1 MDKQTLDFV
10 TEKTHALLAAPSC
23 CKEAK
28 EAAQNWLAAVG
39 TDKEA
44 EVTKKYIA
52 ELEEDIVSIDD
63 LIGLAESEMG
73 QKIFGENAKNVAEEG
88 RQAKAAGAKYCFCDA
103 CKAVEAIL
111 SKKAEMLA

>member
-52 ELEEDIVSIDD
+52 ELAEDIVPIVG
-63 LIGLAESEMG
+63 LISLAESEMG
-73 QKIFGENAKNVAEEG
+73 QKIFGDNAKNVAEQG
-88 RQAKAAGAKYCFCDA
+88 RKAKEAGAVHCFCDA
-103 CKAVEAIL
+103 CQAVEAIL
-111 SKKAEMLA
+111 AKKDEMLA